1 MPESDE
7 MAAYFL
13 ISIHGRDKRGIGHVV
28 PVELAH

>member
-7 MAAYFL
+7 MAAHFQ
-13 ISIHGRDKRGIGHVV
+13 ISIHGRDKRGTGHV